1 VITGDVNDPPSS
13 PCLAPFVDSTE
24 LRLRDALADPV
35 EARPARPDDPPP
47 PGPAWTHRFK
57 ESGQPAEYELFD
69 HIWLSEP
76 LAERQDGAW
85 IVRRRTYGGQGI
97 DHNPAIARLA
107 I

>member
-1 VITGDVNDPPSS
+1 MNDPPSS

-24 LRLRDALADPV
+24 LRLRDALSDPV
-35 EARPARPDDPPP
+35 ETRPARSDDPPP
-47 PGPAWTHRFK
+47 LGPAWTHRFK

-76 LAERQDGAW
+76 LADRQDGAW
-85 IVRRRTYGGQGI
+85 IVRRRTHGGQGS
-97 DHNPAIARLA
+97 DHDPAIAQLG